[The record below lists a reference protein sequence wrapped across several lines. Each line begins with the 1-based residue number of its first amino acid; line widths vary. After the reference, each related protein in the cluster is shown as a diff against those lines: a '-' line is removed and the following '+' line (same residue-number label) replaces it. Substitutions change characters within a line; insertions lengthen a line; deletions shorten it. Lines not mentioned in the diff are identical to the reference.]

1 MGKLYEILNTS
12 SKVTVYETVKEDFH
26 QYGEFLGNYYRE
38 LSGIIKQNHIFSC
51 NIDDAREG
59 NKFNMTIKEND
70 LENATT
76 VKQNMIKQN
85 FRGRGKAIRYSEAV
99 KMRPRLIKH
108 AVTSPLLK
116 RCVEP
121 GIPPYSLKSSCMRNL
136 VLACSQMTM
145 Q

>member
-1 MGKLYEILNTS
+1 MYVSVLRLVPYLVECGYFKEVNFIFLVVGHTKNAADHLFNCLKELYRKKNIGTMGKLYEILNTS

-76 VKQNMIKQN
+76 VKI
-85 FRGRGKAIRYSEAV
+85 
-99 KMRPRLIKH
+99 
-108 AVTSPLLK
+108 T
-116 RCVEP
+116 
-121 GIPPYSLKSSCMRNL
+121 
-136 VLACSQMTM
+136 
-145 Q
+145 